1 MDFAG
6 KAVIVTGGAGGIGS
20 VTAERF
26 AAEGAAVLV
35 VDRDADG
42 AEAVSAAIR
51 QRGGKAFACAAD
63 LRDDDAAAHVAD
75 TANATLGGAD
85 VLANIAGF
93 FPGDEPAL
101 HESTR
106 KQWDL
111 TMGVNLRGAAALCA
125 RVLPYMMGAGSGA
138 IVNVSSTQ
146 ARAADVAWAS
156 YGIAKAG
163 VESLTRY
170 VATQYGPRGV
180 RCNCVAPG
188 LTETGNAMARLPRRT
203 AEAIRRQ
210 TPLGRLGHPA
220 ELAEAVLFLA
230 SDRASFI
237 TGQVLAVDGGM
248 TCHMPTLA

>member
-1 MDFAG
+1 VDFAG
-6 KAVIVTGGAGGIGS
+6 KAVIVSGGAGGIGS

-63 LRDDDAAAHVAD
+63 LRYDDAVAHVAD
-75 TANATLGGAD
+75 TAIATLGAAD

-106 KQWDL
+106 RQWDL
-111 TMGVNLRGAAALCA
+111 TVGVNLRGAVALCA
-125 RVLPYMMGAGSGA
+125 RVLPHMMSAGSGA

-170 VATQYGPRGV
+170 VATQYGPHGV

-188 LTETGNAMARLPRRT
+188 LTETSNAMARLPRRT
-203 AEAIRRQ
+203 AEAIRQQ